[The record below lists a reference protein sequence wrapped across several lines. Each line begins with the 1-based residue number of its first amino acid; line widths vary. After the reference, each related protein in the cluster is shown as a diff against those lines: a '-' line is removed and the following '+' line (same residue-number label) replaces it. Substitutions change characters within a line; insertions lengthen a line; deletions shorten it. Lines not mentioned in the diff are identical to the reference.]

1 VKSSSVE
8 VTDGFHDLPDY
19 GLTDLSGAP
28 SCCADDDA
36 DNRCDNKTDAS
47 ILDHCLTSLAI
58 AKVDPDL
65 LETDLQTEQ
74 CVVVH
79 DDLHCW
85 LVPLCWHL
93 VSVTISKVGGRVP
106 QRVGAGALSCG
117 LLVRRRWRQPDG
129 DRLGATVDLNLGV
142 GAVEIIFD
150 GSLGQK

>member
-1 VKSSSVE
+1 M
-8 VTDGFHDLPDY
+8 DAFNGIHDLLGDDPADPAAARSRH
-19 GLTDLSGAP
+19 TDDGAND
-28 SCCADDDA
+28 CCDDK
-36 DNRCDNKTDAS
+36 RDAS
-47 ILDHCLTSLAI
+47 VLDHCLAALAI
-58 AKVDPDL
+58 AKVNPGL
-65 LETDLQTEQ
+65 LQTDLQAEQ
-74 CVVVH
+74 CVVVPH
-79 DDLHCW
+79 DLHCW

-117 LLVRRRWRQPDG
+117 LLVGRRWRQPDG